1 MSGKLTSLL
10 ASQDMT
16 QGSPSGNLIR
26 FSVPLLIGNL
36 AQQLYSTVD
45 SIVVGYYVG
54 DNALAAVGASGPILN
69 LLLVLFMG
77 ISVGASVMVSQY
89 FGARDR
95 ERLEETVGTT
105 ITATVVSSIFIMVVG
120 PLITPPVMSALS
132 TPPEIYDMACTYLV
146 ILFAGI
152 IGSAFYNILSG
163 VLRGLGDSVMPVI
176 FLIIACL
183 LNIVLDVWFVAGF
196 HWDVAGVAIATIC
209 SQLLSAVLVVIS
221 LMRSE
226 MTPYQLFPKRLRI
239 YAMPMRSI
247 LMIGVPTALQSVMYN
262 ASNIV
267 IQASINSF
275 GTDAVAA
282 WTAYGKMDIIF
293 WMTITA
299 MAQSITTFAGQNYG
313 AGEYERLKKGVRV
326 SVAMT
331 ACFTVL
337 LSTAFF
343 LLARPLLAIFSPDP
357 DVLEVGVEMV
367 RFLAPC
373 YITYILIELLTG
385 AIRGAGKSVAPMLIS
400 VFGVCGLRLLWLFT
414 VVPAH
419 HTLLAVEASYPITWA
434 VTSVAILLY
443 YRFGR
448 WLHPPKKA

>member
-1 MSGKLTSLL
+1 MGLLRQPTSDITKGVIWKQLL
-10 ASQDMT
+10 A
-16 QGSPSGNLIR
+16 
-26 FSVPLLIGNL
+26 FFFPLWFGTFF
-36 AQQLYSTVD
+36 QQLYNTVD
-45 SIVVGYYVG
+45 TLVVGRFVG
-54 DNALAAVGASGPILN
+54 KVALAAVGSTSVIVN
-69 LLLVLFMG
+69 LTVG
-77 ISVGASVMVSQY
+77 IFTGLAAGAVVAIAQH
-89 FGARDR
+89 FGARRWD
-95 ERLEETVGTT
+95 EVHECVH
-105 ITATVVSSIFIMVVG
+105 TAMLLSILIGAFFMVTGFVLTPWALRAIG
-120 PLITPPVMSALS
+120 DFRRPLYFL
-132 TPPEIYDMACTYLV
+132 MAASLC
-146 ILFAGI
+146 
-152 IGSAFYNILSG
+152 
-163 VLRGLGDSVMPVI
+163 
-176 FLIIACL
+176 
-183 LNIVLDVWFVAGF
+183 NIVLDLLLVVVF
-196 HWDVAGVAIATIC
+196 HMGVAGVAIATIC

-331 ACFTVL
+331 AGFTIL

-343 LLARPLLAIFSPDP
+343 LLAQPLLAIFSPDP